1 MKYAKYF
8 LILIL
13 VLVAGYLGFRWTK
26 NNLGSSQKSEEITSS
41 PTQIP
46 TANPTPSY
54 QTIIGDFLL
63 TDKEICLENGKPLV
77 YFFGSA
83 SCPHCVW
90 EKPVAQKVFNLFK
103 NEIVYHENFDSQNDT
118 DVFSKYQNINPG
130 YVPFLILGCKYVRVG
145 AGESLSQAT
154 DSAQRDTESKKLEE
168 EALTTILCKLT
179 GGKPETVCNAVKDK
193 VLQLK

>member
-26 NNLGSSQKSEEITSS
+26 NNLNNPSKSEEITSS
-41 PTQIP
+41 PTQTP
-46 TANPTPSY
+46 TANPTPAY
-54 QTIIGDFLL
+54 QTIIGEFLV
-63 TDKEICLENGKPLV
+63 TDKEVCLENGKPLV
-77 YFFGSA
+77 YFFGS
-83 SCPHCVW
+83 STCPHCVW
-90 EKPVAQKVFNLFK
+90 EKPIAQKVFALFK
-103 NEIVYHENFDSQNDT
+103 NEIAYHENFDSQNDT

-179 GGKPETVCNAVKDK
+179 NDKPASICSSVKNK
-193 VLQLK
+193 LP